1 MTYTVIRNFTDSNPK
16 SAKNG
21 KMHVYHV
28 GDKYPF
34 KNYAGSV
41 TKARISELTNPDGPN
56 DNFDGPVIEEDK

>member
-1 MTYTVIRNFTDSNPK
+1 MTYTVIRNFTDANPK
-16 SAKNG
+16 SAENG
-21 KMHVYHV
+21 KLHVYRT

-34 KNYAGSV
+34 KSYAGSF